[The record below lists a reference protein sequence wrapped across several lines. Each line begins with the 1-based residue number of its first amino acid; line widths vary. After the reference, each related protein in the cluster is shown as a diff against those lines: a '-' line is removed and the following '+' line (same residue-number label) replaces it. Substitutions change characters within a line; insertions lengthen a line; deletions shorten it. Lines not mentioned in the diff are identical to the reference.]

1 MTTFATAHRSSSSNC
16 LTPVKINKLKN
27 YDSISVTY
35 EGPKMPDDISPRSAL
50 PVHHTHT
57 NSNQK
62 LKLLPLAILVFY
74 NVSGGPFGIEP
85 SLRSGGPFYTILGFL
100 ILPFIWSIPEALVT
114 AELGSAF
121 KSSSGGV
128 IWVQT
133 AFGETAGAFCGYLG
147 YVAGATDNAIYP
159 SLFLSYLAGS
169 LDADMNQY
177 ERFLYVSV
185 ISLILAWLNFRG
197 LEIVGTGSVIV
208 CIIAMSPFVIM
219 TLLGLSKVDSSKWFI
234 KPEEGINPTDIIDD
248 DFETSSGPL
257 PLLFYGILLR
267 PFLNNMFWN
276 LNSFDSAASFA
287 CEVVDVHRTYPR
299 GIFVAVLLCFVFYII
314 PLLVA
319 IGATDYAQHEWVD
332 GQLGKAAKDI
342 GGPWLGGWTVLAAG
356 ISNLALFEAELSADS
371 YQLMGMA
378 EQGYLPSILK
388 TRSKYGTPTYGI
400 IIGTLIIIC
409 FSVADFSQ
417 LLELLNVNY
426 ALALVLEY
434 TAFVKLRYSNPNME
448 RPYRI
453 PIPNWAAVLLVIP
466 PILAIVVLF
475 LVANWIT
482 YYFVIGTCIVCVG
495 FHKMQEVARVKGWW
509 EYDTVIFNGAQL
521 VSTVEPTQPAGAFQS
536 EYGDTDEEMT
546 DSNCSS
552 TEEDISL
559 VVVEGE
565 SRMGTFA

>member
-1 MTTFATAHRSSSSNC
+1 MTPLKTVDSSSPNRY
-16 LTPVKINKLKN
+16 LIVNKLKT
-27 YDSISVTY
+27 YDSITVNHD
-35 EGPKMPDDISPRSAL
+35 GLKMPDVVAPLSPL
-50 PVHHTHT
+50 PVHNTHTH
-57 NSNQK
+57 SNQK

-85 SLRSGGPFYTILGFL
+85 SLRAGGAFYTILGFL

-128 IWVQT
+128 IWVQA

-147 YVAGATDNAIYP
+147 WIAGATDNAIYP

-169 LDADMNQY
+169 LDADMSQV
-177 ERFLYVSV
+177 ERFIYVCI
-185 ISLILAWLNFRG
+185 ISIILSWLNFRG
-197 LEIVGTGSVIV
+197 LEIVGTGSVVV
-208 CIIAMSPFVIM
+208 CFIAMSPFVIM
-219 TLLGLSKVDSSKWFI
+219 TLLGMSKVDTSKWFV
-234 KPEEGINPTDIIDD
+234 KPEGGLNPSEIIDD

-257 PLLFYGILLR
+257 PLLFYGVLVR

-314 PLLVA
+314 PLLVT

-332 GQLGKAAKDI
+332 GKLGQAAKDI

-356 ISNLALFEAELSADS
+356 ISNLALFEAELSADA

-378 EQGYLPSILK
+378 EQGYLPSVLK
-388 TRSKYGTPTYGI
+388 RRSKYGTPTYGI
-400 IIGTLIIIC
+400 IIGTIVIIC

-434 TAFVKLRYSNPNME
+434 AAFVKLRYTNPNME
-448 RPYRI
+448 RPYRV
-453 PIPNWAAVLLVIP
+453 PIPNWAAVLLVLP
-466 PILAIVVLF
+466 PILAIGILF
-475 LVANWIT
+475 LVANWVT
-482 YYFVIGTCIVCVG
+482 YYFVISTCTLCIG
-495 FHKMQEVARVKGWW
+495 FHKIQETARSKGWW
-509 EYDTVIFNGAQL
+509 EYDTVVISGAQL
-521 VSTVEPTQPAGAFQS
+521 VRTDEPVVV
-536 EYGDTDEEMT
+536 YGDTDEEMT
-546 DSNCSS
+546 DSNCSAN
-552 TEEDISL
+552 EEDVSL
-559 VVVEGE
+559 VVMDGDT
-565 SRMGTFA
+565 RLGTFA